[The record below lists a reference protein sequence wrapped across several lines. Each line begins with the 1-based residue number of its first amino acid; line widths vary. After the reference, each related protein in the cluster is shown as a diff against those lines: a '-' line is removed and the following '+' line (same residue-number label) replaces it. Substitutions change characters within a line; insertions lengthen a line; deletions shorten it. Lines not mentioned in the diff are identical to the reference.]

1 MKQSEMGSSEILLAI
16 RCDANHVSGFGH
28 VSRCVSLAR
37 HIRTVL
43 PKAKIEFIGDYSPFA
58 IEVIQ
63 GYGFDAKTYLG
74 GFESVS
80 GHIFQ
85 QAEWVILD
93 SYLYKQDYL
102 NALNSLG
109 KKNIVIDDECLL
121 DFSDV
126 DWVWNFRFGAEEFP
140 YSSKNKALGSNY
152 FITKPELYDLRNR
165 RHMYDDTESKSILLF
180 FSGSDSKLTHPIAE
194 KTATILLET
203 YPNVQILYISKKA
216 LNVPE
221 SFRDRI
227 ELIEPTIHIEQI
239 YERADFVINGGGL
252 TKYESAFCMIPSASV
267 SLTELQY
274 EDSKY
279 LEKIG
284 ILYNLGLIDDLDEQT
299 FKDQLI
305 RFVSNNSLHAKM
317 ITRCTESFSS
327 LKFINDLLIR
337 MFHGGK

>member
-1 MKQSEMGSSEILLAI
+1 METNEIMLAV

-37 HIRTVL
+37 HIRTAL
-43 PKAKIEFIGDYSPFA
+43 PQARIEFIGDYSPFA

-63 GYGFDAKTYLG
+63 GNGFDAKTNLE
-74 GFESVS
+74 GFKSVS
-80 GHIFQ
+80 EHIFEK
-85 QAEWVILD
+85 ADWIILD

-102 NALNSLG
+102 NELNSLG
-109 KKNIVIDDECLL
+109 KKTIVIDDECLL

-152 FITKPELYDLRNR
+152 FITKPEFYDLRNR
-165 RHMYDDTESKSILLF
+165 RHTNNDTQSKNVLLF
-180 FSGSDSKLTHPIAE
+180 FSGSDPTLTHPIAE
-194 KTATILLET
+194 KTATILLES
-203 YPNVQILYISKKA
+203 YPRVRILYISKKD
-216 LNVPE
+216 LNVPK

-227 ELIEPTIHIEQI
+227 EIIEPTIYIEQI
-239 YERADFVINGGGL
+239 YERADLVINGGGL
-252 TKYESAFCMIPSASV
+252 TKYETAFCMIPSASV

-284 ILYNLGLIDDLDEQT
+284 ILYNLGLVDDFDEQT

-317 ITRCTESFSS
+317 IIRCMESFSS
-327 LKFINDLLIR
+327 RKFINDLLIR